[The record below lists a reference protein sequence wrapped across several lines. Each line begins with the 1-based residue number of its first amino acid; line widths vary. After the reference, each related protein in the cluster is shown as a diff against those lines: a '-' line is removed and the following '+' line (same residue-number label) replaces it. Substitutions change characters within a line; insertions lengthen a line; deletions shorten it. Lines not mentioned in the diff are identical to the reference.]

1 MSQKNEVLDFM
12 KRFGSITP
20 AQAYEEIG
28 CMRLAARIA
37 DLKEDVYTIRTEQ
50 INRRNVYGRRIKFAR
65 YSIEQ

>member
-1 MSQKNEVLDFM
+1 MTQKEMIIDFM

-37 DLKEDVYTIRTEQ
+37 DLEADGVRIQRENV
-50 INRRNVYGRRIKFAR
+50 NRRNRYGKKVRFTR
-65 YSIEQ
+65 YSLV